1 MSWKGGLKVMEL
13 NDLTHSTG
21 EWLKGTGPFAH
32 IVLSSRIR
40 LARNLT
46 IVPFTNR
53 AEKKDLETVLTAVQ
67 SAIARISYF
76 KDATFFR
83 LNELDNVDRQFL
95 VERHLMSHDHAA
107 NPQGKAVIVS
117 KEEALSV
124 MVNEEDH
131 LRLQVM
137 QSGFDL
143 DATWQAMNAIDNALS
158 EELPYAFLPEWGFLT
173 ACPTNTGTA
182 MRGSVMVHLPAL
194 VMTRQINKVLMA
206 ISKLSFASRGFYG
219 EGTQAVGN
227 FYQISNQVSLGHSEL
242 DIIQNINGLIRQ
254 IIEQEEQARQSLL
267 VQNRSVLE
275 DKICRALGTL
285 KNARIISSQETI
297 ELLSMVRLGVDVG
310 IITDLDPKALNEL
323 FIMIQP
329 AHLQRIE
336 GKKLGTAERDTR
348 RARLIREKF
357 QNKA

>member
-1 MSWKGGLKVMEL
+1 MEL
-13 NDLTHSTG
+13 NDLTHQTG
-21 EWLKGTGPFAH
+21 EWLRGTGPFAH

-40 LARNLT
+40 LARNFANG
-46 IVPFTNR
+46 PFTNR
-53 AEKKDLETVLTAVQ
+53 SQKKDLEEVLSAVDI
-67 SAIARISYF
+67 AIQGIDFF
-76 KDATFFR
+76 KAATFFR
-83 LNELDNVDRQFL
+83 LNELDNIDRQFL

-107 NPQGKAVIVS
+107 SPQGKGLIVS
-117 KEEALSV
+117 PEEVLSV

-131 LRLQVM
+131 LRIQVM
-137 QSGFDL
+137 QSGFNL
-143 DATWQAMNAIDNALS
+143 DGTWEIINSIDNSLS
-158 EELPYAFLPEWGFLT
+158 EKLPFAFLPEWGFLT

-182 MRGSVMVHLPAL
+182 MRGSVMLHLPAL

-254 IIEQEEQARQSLL
+254 IVEQEEQARQALL
-267 VQNRSVLE
+267 VQNRPVLE
-275 DKICRALGTL
+275 DKICRAWGTL
-285 KNARIISSQETI
+285 RNARIISSQETI

-310 IITDLDPKALNEL
+310 IIRELAPKTMNEL

-329 AHLQRIE
+329 AHLQKIE
-336 GKKLGTAERDTR
+336 GKKLNTLERDTK
-348 RARLIREKF
+348 RAQVIREKL
-357 QNKA
+357 NGEA

>member
-1 MSWKGGLKVMEL
+1 MEL
-13 NDLTHSTG
+13 NDLIHHSG
-21 EWLKGTGPFAH
+21 EWLKGTGPQGH

-46 IVPFTNR
+46 LAPFTNR
-53 AEKKDLETVLTAVQ
+53 AGKQDMESVLKAVDA
-67 SAIARISYF
+67 AIRSISYF
-76 KDATFFR
+76 KDAVFFR

-95 VERHLMSHDHAA
+95 VERHLMSHDHAS

-117 KEEALSV
+117 QEEALSV

-137 QSGFDL
+137 QSGFNL
-143 DATWQAMNAIDNALS
+143 DGTWEIMNAVDNALS
-158 EELPYAFLPEWGFLT
+158 KELPYAFLPEWGFLT

-182 MRGSVMVHLPAL
+182 MRGSVMAHLPAL

-227 FYQISNQVSLGHSEL
+227 FYQISNQVSLGHSET

-254 IIEQEEQARQSLL
+254 VIEQEEQARQALL
-267 VQNRSVLE
+267 VQNRAVLE
-275 DKICRALGTL
+275 DKVWRAWGIL
-285 KNARIISSQETI
+285 NSARIISSQETI
-297 ELLSMVRLGVDVG
+297 ELLSTVRLGVDVG
-310 IITDLDPKALNEL
+310 IVTDLAPKTLNEL

-329 AHLQRIE
+329 AHLQKIE
-336 GKKLGTAERDTR
+336 GKKLGASDRDIR
-348 RARLIREKF
+348 RAQLIREKF
-357 QNKA
+357 QARV

>member
-1 MSWKGGLKVMEL
+1 MEL
-13 NDLTHSTG
+13 NDLIHSTG
-21 EWLKGTGPFAH
+21 EWLKGTGPNAH

-46 IVPFTNR
+46 VVPFTNR
-53 AEKKDLETVLTAVQ
+53 ANKQDLDTVLKAVETAVA
-67 SAIARISYF
+67 AIAYF
-76 KDATFFR
+76 KDAKFFR

-107 NPQGKAVIVS
+107 NPQGKAVVVS
-117 KEEALSV
+117 REEALSV

-131 LRLQVM
+131 LRIQVM
-137 QSGFDL
+137 QSGFNL
-143 DATWQAMNAIDNALS
+143 DGTWEIINAIDNALS
-158 EELPYAFLPEWGFLT
+158 EQLPYAFSPEWGFLT

-219 EGTQAVGN
+219 EGTQAIGN
-227 FYQISNQVSLGHSEL
+227 FYQISNQVSLGHSEQ

-254 IIEQEEQARQSLL
+254 IVEQEEQARQALL

-275 DKICRALGTL
+275 DKICRAWGTL
-285 KNARIISSQETI
+285 KSARIISSQETI

-310 IITDLDPKALNEL
+310 IITDLNPKALNEL

-329 AHLQRIE
+329 AHLQKIE

-348 RARLIREKF
+348 RAQLIREKF
-357 QNKA
+357 QSKA